1 MTVGDGSAPFFPE
14 IPSPLAREGEDK
26 GVNINEVGFILGD
39 AVGKLVAHHIES
51 NDEAGKGL
59 ALTAAAY
66 PMRSLSQK
74 GVVAVPARGEWTPF
88 ILPPKLCDCKT

>member
-1 MTVGDGSAPFFPE
+1 MTVGDDSAPFFPE

-39 AVGKLVAHHIES
+39 AVGKFVANHIEA
-51 NDEAGKGL
+51 NDEAGKEL
-59 ALTAAAY
+59 ALTAAEY

-74 GVVAVPARGEWTPF
+74 GVVIVLARGEWTPF
-88 ILPPKLCDCKT
+88 ISPPKLCDCKA